1 MTLLEQLQNQILKLP
16 PERQSEV
23 LDFVNFLQEKL
34 SSQETVKRLPLRTH
48 PAFGSWKKRGIN
60 ALNYQQSLRAEW
72 DHRA

>member
-48 PAFGSWKKRGIN
+48 AAFGSWKKRGIN